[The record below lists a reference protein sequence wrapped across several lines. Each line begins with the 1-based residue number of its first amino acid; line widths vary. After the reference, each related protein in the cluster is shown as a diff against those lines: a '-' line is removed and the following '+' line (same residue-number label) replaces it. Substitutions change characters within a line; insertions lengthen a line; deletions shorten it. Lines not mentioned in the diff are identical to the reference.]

1 MLSGP
6 RALFVFTC
14 KCFLQTTWE
23 CTIGTSSADGKND
36 GWHDVSS
43 GGISAATVAKY
54 WFKDSA
60 SSPSDSATPSRSRVK
75 QDWL

>member
-6 RALFVFTC
+6 IALFVFTC

-23 CTIGTSSADGKND
+23 FTIGTSSADGKND
-36 GWHDVSS
+36 GRHDVSS

-54 WFKDSA
+54 
-60 SSPSDSATPSRSRVK
+60 
-75 QDWL
+75 